1 MDLDALSPWTAALA
15 AVVVIVLWE
24 AVRGWLPAL
33 VTAVRLV
40 RARRAPSLAAHRE
53 HLLRAAGREIEPV
66 PTAGDL
72 THHDRVVVVGAGA
85 SALLRSLPAAWAR
98 DPGWRRLPVPV
109 LVAAAGRA
117 LADEVAAAGPF
128 ARRGLAAGRLVVL
141 VDGLDAVDPADR
153 QRAARAVRSF
163 ADRHPGCRMV
173 VACRTA
179 AAATALGPDFAAV
192 APVRPLDD
200 QRVRRYL
207 HAVDPTSAE
216 RRMAAL
222 VADPAALRLVR
233 EPALLRAYARL
244 APDEVPRSRAD
255 LVDTTEAEAL
265 RAEPDALLARHAADP
280 AATRD
285 TVIAWCASARRP
297 GPVIAA
303 LDPVLAAEC
312 LAEAGKV
319 EAGVVDAVTE
329 RARALLA
336 GGRDPAATRALG
348 ALAADPRQR
357 GQVVLAFLIAA
368 AQDGNPV
375 ARQALAAT
383 GLPRAV
389 RVLADQLPDTADA
402 LAVMGDQ
409 AVPALAPRLDRD
421 TGAGV
426 VVDVLAAIGTPAAAQ
441 ALVPLLWRDGQ
452 IATGVAW
459 RLAALLADPLVAA
472 TLTTD
477 RLEDDPGRWLPFHD
491 PDRPGLTTIAARVI
505 DLCASS
511 APPAD
516 LGRVDPRVGLAL
528 VLFADADSALVP
540 GLRRPPPR
548 RSREVL
554 WADLA
559 TPSRD
564 PGFAGT
570 LPHRALALAF
580 GLAVIAEVLFLD
592 PGLPFALAGVVE
604 LVAVLFWRRAALPAL
619 GAHLVS
625 VFLLLVP
632 DDPVSA
638 VVVPVAGAA
647 VLALV
652 VDVGARVHKAARNP
666 LRRVLRHAGEQ
677 RVGDQRVGRQ
687 QSAPTAR

>member
-24 AVRGWLPAL
+24 AVRAWLPAL
-33 VTAVRLV
+33 VTA
-40 RARRAPSLAAHRE
+40 ARRVWAHRSPSLAAHRE
-53 HLLRAAGREIEPV
+53 HLLRASGRAIEPI

-72 THHDRVVVVGAGA
+72 AHHDRVVVVGAGA
-85 SALLRSLPAAWAR
+85 SALLRSLPPAWAR
-98 DPGWRRLPVPV
+98 DPDWRRLPVPV
-109 LVAAAGRA
+109 LVAAHGRA
-117 LADEVAAAGPF
+117 LVDQVAAAGSF

-141 VDGLDAVDPADR
+141 VDGLDVCDPADR
-153 QRAARAVRSF
+153 RQAALAVRGF
-163 ADRHPGCRMV
+163 AVRHPGCRVV

-179 AAATALGPDFAAV
+179 AAATALGPDFTAV

-207 HAVDPTSAE
+207 HAVDPAAAE

-222 VADPAALRLVR
+222 AANPAALRLVR

-255 LVDTTEAEAL
+255 LVDTTEAKAL
-265 RAEPDALLARHAADP
+265 RADPDVLLARHAADP

-285 TVIAWCASARRP
+285 TVIAWCAAARRP

-303 LDPVLAAEC
+303 LDPVLAIEC

-319 EAGVVDAVTE
+319 DAAVVDEVTE

-336 GGRDPAATRALG
+336 GERDPAATRALG
-348 ALAADPRQR
+348 ALAADPRPR

-375 ARQALAAT
+375 ARWALAAT
-383 GLPRAV
+383 GLPRAA
-389 RVLADQLPDTADA
+389 RVLAGQLPDTAEA
-402 LAVMGDQ
+402 LAAMGDQ

-421 TGAGV
+421 AETGVAV
-426 VVDVLAAIGTPAAAQ
+426 EVLAAIGTPAAAQ
-441 ALVPLLWRDGQ
+441 ALVPVLWRDDRVAAG
-452 IATGVAW
+452 AAW

-472 TLTTD
+472 TLSTD
-477 RLEDDPGRWLPFHD
+477 RPGGDPGHWRPFHD
-491 PDRPGLTTIAARVI
+491 PDQPGLTTIAARVI

-548 RSREVL
+548 RSRQLL
-554 WADLA
+554 WDDLA
-559 TPSRD
+559 TPSRG

-570 LPHRALALAF
+570 LPHRALAFAF

-619 GAHLVS
+619 GMHLVS

-632 DDPVSA
+632 DDPVLA
-638 VVVPVAGAA
+638 VVLPVAGAA
-647 VLALV
+647 VFALV
-652 VDVGARVHKAARNP
+652 VDVGTRVHKAARNP
-666 LRRVLRHAGEQ
+666 LRRVLRHAGDQ
-677 RVGDQRVGRQ
+677 RVGDQL
-687 QSAPTAR
+687 SAPTTR